1 MRRISK
7 LILFLGGLLV
17 AASLGLLLFTQVQS
31 KQALAENA
39 QLVENLYSI
48 LPPPT
53 KGIMESYSDN
63 SMPALEIDGTDYSA
77 LVDIPALGITLPVA
91 DAWDKHKVALHPCR
105 FYGSAYDGSL
115 IIGGVDQPGQFADFK
130 LLSLD
135 AEVTITDMTGAVFTY
150 AITEIEW
157 RNSADAE
164 VLLDSDAH
172 LTLFVRNAYG
182 TDYILLRC
190 MMR

>member
-1 MRRISK
+1 MRKISK
-7 LILFLGGLLV
+7 LLLFLGGLLILS
-17 AASLGLLLFTQVQS
+17 SLGLLLFTQM
-31 KQALAENA
+31 QANRAQTENA
-39 QLVENLYSI
+39 QLVETLHTI

-53 KGIMESYSDN
+53 KGVMESYSDN

-77 LVDIPALGITLPVA
+77 LVDIPALGLTLPVA
-91 DAWDKHKVALHPCR
+91 DSWNKHKVTLHPCR
-105 FYGSAYDGSL
+105 FYGSVYDGSL
-115 IIGGVDQPGQFADFK
+115 IIGGADQPGQFAGFK
-130 LLSLD
+130 QLSLD

-157 RNSADAE
+157 RTSADAE
-164 VLLDSDAH
+164 VLFDSDAH

-190 MMR
+190 SMR